1 MPRQTLTAKCLHVA
15 AVSLQIPSVGPRRTH
30 TCGAG
35 YGKPV
40 VIQVLESLFRWIPAS
55 GTATLTDGL
64 GQTSLTVTTGW
75 DWTSGALE
83 LFLHRV
89 HRAGCEVS
97 TSSPWASPFS
107 AANKTVCLHSSV
119 RRRRPVNHTHGLLVT
134 CPVEK
139 PTRANNFQPGIC
151 GPRGEKEGCSSH
163 RIPPLSLRGGA
174 RGEAT
179 TVWSLRGYSL
189 RCCMPNH
196 FGREATGSIRRSY
209 PFAYARNSR
218 PQRQAAPP
226 SRGIGWTG
234 LLEIYWPVSIYIPR
248 TLRVR
253 RGCSTSRR
261 LSHRETI

>member
-1 MPRQTLTAKCLHVA
+1 MPSRRRRQSPDPLRWSPPHTYFWCWIREA
-15 AVSLQIPSVGPRRTH
+15 RRYP
-30 TCGAG
+30 GAG
-35 YGKPV
+35 V
-40 VIQVLESLFRWIPAS
+40 AFQVDSSLGNSDPDGRS
-55 GTATLTDGL
+55 GPDQPHGNHGL
-64 GQTSLTVTTGW
+64 G
-75 DWTSGALE
+75 LE

-97 TSSPWASPFS
+97 TLSPWASPFS

-139 PTRANNFQPGIC
+139 PTRANNFQPGIGIC

-163 RIPPLSLRGGA
+163 RIPPLPLRGGA
-174 RGEAT
+174 RGVAT
-179 TVWSLRGYSL
+179 TVWSLRGYSS